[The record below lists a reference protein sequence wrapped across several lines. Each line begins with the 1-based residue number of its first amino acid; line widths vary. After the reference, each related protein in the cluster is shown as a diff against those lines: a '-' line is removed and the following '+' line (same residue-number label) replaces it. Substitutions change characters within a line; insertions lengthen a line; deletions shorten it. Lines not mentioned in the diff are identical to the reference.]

1 METMSRA
8 GFSLVRSSLATLFV
22 TMSRLKKNL
31 MVNLSRTT
39 QWLLHHDHLLP
50 SGRWRGT
57 VSVSGEPEGKVVAIV
72 CLVSPSLG
80 GRFYFFRQYLLVIDV
95 DVLKRGLS
103 LSRQLEWCCTWTKSC
118 VSCHVA
124 SWALFTVSCLLIC
137 LPCCV
142 FGSSVCRRGVF
153 LFVVC
158 VTRVATGKESA
169 CRPRVPMTADG
180 IRLTPNPFA
189 CLDAEREME
198 EDRSPDTPTYL
209 DGPAGKGRAEVSFRQ
224 LEAFFKL
231 VPLPRDNELKEK
243 FDMGSNLLLGD
254 PIPLGGQDVP
264 AYETRAPAGFVGWNA
279 LFSHLISLRD
289 QVIVCDTVY
298 ILVDNRDLSNLRNA
312 HGIVPHWP
320 PAAAWW
326 ASRVQLVGPFR
337 ERTDVVSIRICEA
350 TGLANVHP
358 TWAGTFVLAGMV
370 ALYPHIHFALIDNDC
385 LPLTLFE
392 VAELWN
398 LASPER
404 VPIGSHSADREEP
417 TRKEDDAGMQQTGYP
432 HKRGS

>member
-1 METMSRA
+1 MSRQ
-8 GFSLVRSSLATLFV
+8 F
-22 TMSRLKKNL
+22 
-31 MVNLSRTT
+31 
-39 QWLLHHDHLLP
+39 
-50 SGRWRGT
+50 
-57 VSVSGEPEGKVVAIV
+57 
-72 CLVSPSLG
+72 
-80 GRFYFFRQYLLVIDV
+80 
-95 DVLKRGLS
+95 
-103 LSRQLEWCCTWTKSC
+103 EWCCTWTKSC
-118 VSCHVA
+118 VSCQVTL
-124 SWALFTVSCLLIC
+124 WALFTVSCLLIC
-137 LPCCV
+137 LSCCV

-158 VTRVATGKESA
+158 VTRVATGKEST

-189 CLDAEREME
+189 CLDAERVME
-198 EDRSPDTPTYL
+198 EDRSPDAPTYL

-264 AYETRAPAGFVGWNA
+264 EYETRAPAGFVGWNA

-312 HGIVPHWP
+312 QGIVPHWP

-337 ERTDVVSIRICEA
+337 ERTDVVSIRLCEA

-404 VPIGSHSADREEP
+404 VPIGSHTTVLTERSLLEWRMMLACSRRAIPINVHE
-417 TRKEDDAGMQQTGYP
+417 RILIQSHVH
-432 HKRGS
+432 HKG